1 MDFDTIYELNPSE
14 VIQRIET
21 LKNKQDFEGI
31 TKEEVAELN
40 QLKDVLDDSVGDMHD
55 DVFTY

>member
-31 TKEEVAELN
+31 TKEEMAELN
-40 QLKDVLDDSVGDMHD
+40 QLKDVLDDSVGDMQD